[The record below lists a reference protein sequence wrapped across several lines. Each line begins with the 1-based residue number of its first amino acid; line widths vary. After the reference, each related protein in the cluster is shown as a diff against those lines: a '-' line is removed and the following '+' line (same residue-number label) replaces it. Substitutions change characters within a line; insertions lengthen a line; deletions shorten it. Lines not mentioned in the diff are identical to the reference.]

1 MNDSFRVV
9 ELSWVT
15 KGRQLQM
22 ADLVSEDL
30 KEREEELVSTTMI
43 AHDPIIRWS
52 ELLTSKF
59 PEQWAG
65 KPNS

>member
-1 MNDSFRVV
+1 VPFRN
-9 ELSWVT
+9 W
-15 KGRQLQM
+15 KAKRRGLQI